1 MTKHVFAVS
10 LVTCVCSVMLPNQA
24 IAAVLY
30 NAGSL
35 GNALKEVS
43 SDFTQKYT
51 IPVTQVSGPSG
62 SIRERIEKELS
73 EGSSADVFASA
84 DIGNPQQLYDK
95 GLSEPVVNF
104 IDNRLV
110 AIVKPGL
117 SVTSDNLLDYLLNP
131 NIKLGTST
139 PIKDPS
145 GDYAQEIFRKAD
157 NIKPGNYDILNNKAL
172 QLVGGNP
179 NAPTVPDG
187 KNNLVYFL
195 KETGQADIFL
205 AYYTSG
211 LAALSIASDLQLVE
225 LPNNLAVR
233 AKYGLTILK
242 NASPEGDKLAKYIL
256 SPDGQKVLLK
266 YGFTSAEKSTSVP
279 EPQGVGGVILAM
291 SVAFVLQKKLLNSQ
305 KQRFP
310 VTVSKV

>member
-1 MTKHVFAVS
+1 MNKHLFAVS

-24 IAAVLY
+24 FAAVLY

-43 SDFTQKYT
+43 SDFTQIYG

-73 EGSSADVFASA
+73 EGASADVFASA

-95 GLSEPVVNF
+95 GLSQPVVNF

-131 NIKLGTST
+131 EIKLGTST

-179 NAPTVPDG
+179 NAPTVPEG
-187 KNNLVYFL
+187 KNSLVYFV
-195 KETGQADIFL
+195 KETQQADVFL

-211 LAALSIASDLQLVE
+211 LAARDIASDLQIVE
-225 LPNNLAVR
+225 LPDNLAVR
-233 AKYGLTILK
+233 AKYGLTVLK

-266 YGFTSAEKSTSVP
+266 YGFTSAKSTSVP
-279 EPQGVGGVILAM
+279 ESQGVGGVILAV
-291 SVAFVLQKKLLNSQ
+291 SVAFALQKKLVAYK
-305 KQRFP
+305 KQQ
-310 VTVSKV
+310 VKVKINI

>member
-1 MTKHVFAVS
+1 MKKHLFAVS

-24 IAAVLY
+24 FAAVLY

-43 SDFTQKYT
+43 SDFTKT
-51 IPVTQVSGPSG
+51 TGIPVTQVSGPSG
-62 SIRERIEKELS
+62 LIRERIEKELN
-73 EGSSADVFASA
+73 EGVSADVFASA

-95 GLSEPVVNF
+95 GLSQPVVNF

-110 AIVKPGL
+110 AVVKPGL
-117 SVTSDNLLDYLLNP
+117 SVTSSNLLDYLLNP
-131 NIKLGTST
+131 TIKLGTST

-179 NAPTVPDG
+179 NAPTVPEG
-187 KNNLVYFL
+187 KNSLVYFL
-195 KETGQADIFL
+195 KETQQADVFL
-205 AYYTSG
+205 AYYTSSI
-211 LAALSIASDLQLVE
+211 AARDIASDLQIVE

-233 AKYGLTILK
+233 AKYGLTVLK
-242 NASPEGDKLAKYIL
+242 NASPDGDKLAKYIL

-279 EPQGVGGVILAM
+279 ESQGVGGVILAV
-291 SVAFVLQKKLLNSQ
+291 SVAFALQKKLVTS
-305 KQRFP
+305 KQQVK
-310 VTVSKV
+310 VTVSEV

>member
-24 IAAVLY
+24 FAAVLY

-43 SDFTQKYT
+43 SDFTQIYG

-62 SIRERIEKELS
+62 SIRERIEKELN
-73 EGSSADVFASA
+73 EGASADVFASA

-131 NIKLGTST
+131 SVKLGTST

-157 NIKPGNYDILNNKAL
+157 NIKAGNYDILNNKGL

-179 NAPTVPDG
+179 NAPIVPDG

-195 KETGQADIFL
+195 KETGQVDIFL

-211 LAALSIASDLQLVE
+211 LAAPSIASDLQIVE
-225 LPNNLAVR
+225 LPDNLAVR
-233 AKYGLTILK
+233 AKYGLTVLK
-242 NASPEGDKLAKYIL
+242 NASPDGDKLAKYIL
-256 SPDGQKVLLK
+256 SPSGQKVLLK

-279 EPQGVGGVILAM
+279 EPQGVGGLVKACECRFCLAEKI
-291 SVAFVLQKKLLNSQ
+291 SSFPKTASQ
-305 KQRFP
+305 
-310 VTVSKV
+310 SYC

>member
-1 MTKHVFAVS
+1 MKKHVFAVS

-24 IAAVLY
+24 FAAVLY

-43 SDFTQKYT
+43 ADFTQKYG

-62 SIRERIEKELS
+62 SIRERIEKELN
-73 EGSSADVFASA
+73 EGASADVFASA

-131 NIKLGTST
+131 QIKLGTST

-157 NIKPGNYDILNNKAL
+157 NIKPGDYDILNNKAL

-179 NAPTVPDG
+179 NAPIVPDG
-187 KNNLVYFL
+187 KNSLVYFL
-195 KETGQADIFL
+195 KETQQADVFL
-205 AYYTSG
+205 AYYTTG
-211 LAALSIASDLQLVE
+211 LAARDIASDLQIVE
-225 LPNNLAVR
+225 LPDNLAVK
-233 AKYGLTILK
+233 AKYGLTVLK
-242 NASPEGDKLAKYIL
+242 NASPDGDKLAKYIL

-279 EPQGVGGVILAM
+279 EPQGVGGLVLAV
-291 SVAFVLQKKLLNSQ
+291 SVAFALQKKLVPDQ
-305 KQRFP
+305 KQQVK
-310 VTVSKV
+310 VTGSI

>member
-1 MTKHVFAVS
+1 MKKHFLAVS
-10 LVTCVCSVMLPNQA
+10 LITCVCSITLPNQA
-24 IAAVLY
+24 KAAVLY

-43 SDFTQKYT
+43 GDFTQKYGIT
-51 IPVTQVSGPSG
+51 VTQVSGPSG
-62 SIRERIEKELS
+62 SIRERIENELK
-73 EGSSADVFASA
+73 EGSSTADVFASA
-84 DIGNPQQLYDK
+84 DIGNPQQLYQE

-117 SVTSDNLLDYLLNP
+117 SVTSGNLLDYLLNP
-131 NIKLGTST
+131 TIKLGTST

-157 NIKPGNYDILNNKAL
+157 NIKPGNYNILDKKAL

-195 KETGQADIFL
+195 EETQQADIFL
-205 AYYTSG
+205 AYYTTG
-211 LAALSIASDLQLVE
+211 LAARDIASDLQIVE
-225 LPNNLAVR
+225 LPDNLAVK
-233 AKYGLTILK
+233 AKFGLTVLK

-279 EPQGVGGVILAM
+279 EPDVVGGVVLAL
-291 SVAFVLQKKLLNSQ
+291 SVAFAMQKKLVADH
-305 KQRFP
+305 KQQ
-310 VTVSKV
+310 VKVNI

>member
-1 MTKHVFAVS
+1 MNKHLFAVS

-24 IAAVLY
+24 FAAVLY

-43 SDFTQKYT
+43 SDFTKT
-51 IPVTQVSGPSG
+51 TGIPVTQVSGPSG
-62 SIRERIEKELS
+62 LIRERIEKELS

-117 SVTSDNLLDYLLNP
+117 SVTSGNLLDYLLNP
-131 NIKLGTST
+131 QIKLGTST

-179 NAPTVPDG
+179 NAPIVPDG
-187 KNNLVYFL
+187 KNSLVYFL
-195 KETGQADIFL
+195 KETQQADVFL

-211 LAALSIASDLQLVE
+211 LAARDIASDLQIVE
-225 LPNNLAVR
+225 LPDNLAVR
-233 AKYGLTILK
+233 AKYGLTVLK
-242 NASPEGDKLAKYIL
+242 NASPDGDKLAKYIL

-279 EPQGVGGVILAM
+279 ESQGVGGVILAV
-291 SVAFVLQKKLLNSQ
+291 SVAFALQKKLVASK
-305 KQRFP
+305 KQQ
-310 VTVSKV
+310 VKVNINI

>member
-1 MTKHVFAVS
+1 MKKHVFAAS
-10 LVTCVCSVMLPNQA
+10 LITCVCSVMLPNQA
-24 IAAVLY
+24 FAAILY

-43 SDFTQKYT
+43 RDFTQIYG
-51 IPVTQVSGPSG
+51 IPVTQVSSPSG
-62 SIRERIEKELS
+62 SIRERIEKELN
-73 EGSSADVFASA
+73 EGVSADVFASA

-110 AIVKPGL
+110 AVVKPGL
-117 SVTSDNLLDYLLNP
+117 SVTSGNLLDYLLNP
-131 NIKLGTST
+131 QIKLGTST

-179 NAPTVPDG
+179 NAPIVPDG

-195 KETGQADIFL
+195 KETEQADVFL

-211 LAALSIASDLQLVE
+211 IAARDIASDLQIVE
-225 LPNNLAVR
+225 LPDNLAVR
-233 AKYGLTILK
+233 AKYGLTVLK
-242 NASPEGDKLAKYIL
+242 NASPDGEKLAKYIL

-266 YGFTSAEKSTSVP
+266 YGFTSAETTSVP
-279 EPQGVGGVILAM
+279 ESQGVGGVILAV
-291 SVAFVLQKKLLNSQ
+291 SVAFALQKKLVASK
-305 KQRFP
+305 KQQ
-310 VTVSKV
+310 VKVNINI

>member
-1 MTKHVFAVS
+1 MNKHLFAVS

-24 IAAVLY
+24 FAAVLY

-43 SDFTQKYT
+43 SDFTQIYG

-62 SIRERIEKELS
+62 LIRERIEKELN
-73 EGSSADVFASA
+73 EGVSADVFASA

-110 AIVKPGL
+110 AVVKPGL
-117 SVTSDNLLDYLLNP
+117 SVTSSNLLDYLLNP
-131 NIKLGTST
+131 QIKLGTST

-187 KNNLVYFL
+187 KNSLVYFV
-195 KETGQADIFL
+195 KETQQADVFL

-211 LAALSIASDLQLVE
+211 LAARDIASDLQIVE
-225 LPNNLAVR
+225 LPDNLAVR
-233 AKYGLTILK
+233 AKYGLTVLK
-242 NASPEGDKLAKYIL
+242 NASPDGEKLAKYIL

-266 YGFTSAEKSTSVP
+266 YGFTSAETTSVP
-279 EPQGVGGVILAM
+279 ESQGVGGVILAV
-291 SVAFVLQKKLLNSQ
+291 SVAFALQKKLVTSK
-305 KQRFP
+305 KQQ
-310 VTVSKV
+310 VKVNINI

>member
-24 IAAVLY
+24 FAAVLY

-43 SDFTQKYT
+43 SDFTQIYG

-62 SIRERIEKELS
+62 SIRERIEKELN
-73 EGSSADVFASA
+73 EKASADVFASA

-117 SVTSDNLLDYLLNP
+117 SVTSGNLLDYLLNP
-131 NIKLGTST
+131 TIKLGTST

-157 NIKPGNYDILNNKAL
+157 NIKPGNYEILNNKAL

-179 NAPTVPDG
+179 NAPIVPDG
-187 KNNLVYFL
+187 KNSLVYFL
-195 KETGQADIFL
+195 KETQQADVFL

-211 LAALSIASDLQLVE
+211 LAARDIASDLQIVE

-233 AKYGLTILK
+233 AKYGLTVLK

-266 YGFTSAEKSTSVP
+266 YGFTSAKSTSVP
-279 EPQGVGGVILAM
+279 ESQGVGGVILAV
-291 SVAFVLQKKLLNSQ
+291 SVAFALHKKLVASK
-305 KQRFP
+305 KQQ
-310 VTVSKV
+310 VKVNINI

>member
-1 MTKHVFAVS
+1 MIKNVFAVS

-24 IAAVLY
+24 FAAVLY

-43 SDFTQKYT
+43 SNFTQT
-51 IPVTQVSGPSG
+51 TGIPVTQVSGPSG
-62 SIRERIEKELS
+62 SIRERIEKELN
-73 EGSSADVFASA
+73 EGASTDVFASA

-117 SVTSDNLLDYLLNP
+117 SVTSGNLLDYLLNP
-131 NIKLGTST
+131 SIKLGTST

-157 NIKPGNYDILNNKAL
+157 NIKPGDYDILNNKAL

-179 NAPTVPDG
+179 NAPIIPDG
-187 KNNLVYFL
+187 KNSLVYFL
-195 KETGQADIFL
+195 KETEQADVFL

-211 LAALSIASDLQLVE
+211 IAALSIASDLQIVE
-225 LPNNLAVR
+225 LPDNLAVR
-233 AKYGLTILK
+233 AKYGLTVLK
-242 NASPEGDKLAKYIL
+242 NASPDGDKLAKYIL
-256 SPDGQKVLLK
+256 SPDGQKVLLN

-279 EPQGVGGVILAM
+279 EPQGVGGLVLAM
-291 SVAFVLQKKLLNSQ
+291 SVAFALQKKLVTDK
-305 KQRFP
+305 KQQVK

>member
-1 MTKHVFAVS
+1 MKKHFLAIS

-24 IAAVLY
+24 FAAVLY

-43 SDFTQKYT
+43 SDFTQIYG

-62 SIRERIEKELS
+62 SIRERIEKELN
-73 EGSSADVFASA
+73 EGSSTTDVFASA

-131 NIKLGTST
+131 TIKLGTST

-157 NIKPGNYDILNNKAL
+157 NIEPGNYDILNNKAL

-179 NAPTVPDG
+179 NAPIVPDG
-187 KNNLVYFL
+187 KNSLVYFL
-195 KETGQADIFL
+195 KETGQADVFL

-211 LAALSIASDLQLVE
+211 LAARDIASDLQIVE
-225 LPNNLAVR
+225 LPDNLAVR
-233 AKYGLTILK
+233 AKYGLTVLK
-242 NASPEGDKLAKYIL
+242 NASPEGEKLAKYIL
-256 SPDGQKVLLK
+256 SPSGQKVLLK

-279 EPQGVGGVILAM
+279 ESQGVGGVILAV
-291 SVAFVLQKKLLNSQ
+291 SVAFALQKKLVASK
-305 KQRFP
+305 KQQ
-310 VTVSKV
+310 VKVNMNI

>member
-1 MTKHVFAVS
+1 MKKHVFAVS
-10 LVTCVCSVMLPNQA
+10 LVTCVCSVVLPNQA
-24 IAAVLY
+24 FAAVLY

-43 SDFTQKYT
+43 SDFTQKYG

-62 SIRERIEKELS
+62 SIRERIENELKEGTS
-73 EGSSADVFASA
+73 TDVFASA

-95 GLSEPVVNF
+95 GLSGSVVNF

-117 SVTSDNLLDYLLNP
+117 SVTSGNLLDSLLNP
-131 NIKLGTST
+131 SVKLGTST

-157 NIKPGNYDILNNKAL
+157 NIKPGNYDILNNKGL

-179 NAPTVPDG
+179 NAPIVPDG

-211 LAALSIASDLQLVE
+211 LAARDIASDLQIVE
-225 LPNNLAVR
+225 LPDNLAVR
-233 AKYGLTILK
+233 AKYGLTVLK
-242 NASPEGDKLAKYIL
+242 NASPDGDKLAKYIL

-279 EPQGVGGVILAM
+279 EPQGVGGLVLAM
-291 SVAFVLQKKLLNSQ
+291 SVAFALHKKLVASK
-305 KQRFP
+305 KQQ
-310 VTVSKV
+310 VKVNI